1 MIMAVFGLA
10 REPARLPI
18 APIGWTPNALT
29 SALQGL
35 NPRNAEHRD
44 TAERYLR
51 TLKAALRV
59 EIRGHRF
66 AADVDAVFKV
76 PPKSLPIQVLVYR
89 EYCEYLS
96 LWLSSV

>member
-1 MIMAVFGLA
+1 MAGFGLA
-10 REPARLPI
+10 REPTRLPI
-18 APIGWTPNALT
+18 APIGWTPKTLT
-29 SALQGL
+29 SAMQGL
-35 NPRNAEHRD
+35 NPRNADDRD

-66 AADVDAVFKV
+66 ATDVEAVFKV

-96 LWLSSV
+96 LWLNSV